1 MSNDLLFEMKDQTV
15 FLTLNRE
22 ARRNAISRE
31 MIADLTTCLD
41 RVDRDDKVRAV
52 CITGA
57 GSRAFC
63 AGADLSGS
71 LTEEGGDRLSASR
84 NYAELLKKL
93 SWFKKPLV
101 ARVNGPC
108 LAGGLGLM
116 LSCDIVI
123 ARDDAFFCTP
133 EVGVGIFP
141 MMIGALLYRNL
152 GRKKATE
159 MVLTGRKIPAFEAEK
174 MGLITRAV
182 SPDIL
187 DQEVQTLLQKIVSK
201 SPMAM
206 QIGKEAFRT
215 MSDMVFDD
223 AVDYLCEALD
233 RVAATEDAA
242 EGMSAF
248 MEKRE
253 PIFKGK

>member
-1 MSNDLLFEMKDQTV
+1 MSNDLLFEIKEQTV
-15 FLTLNRE
+15 YLTLNRE
-22 ARRNAISRE
+22 ARRNAISQE
-31 MIADLTTCLD
+31 MIADLMTCLGKVGQD
-41 RVDRDDKVRAV
+41 NDVRAV

-57 GSRAFC
+57 GSKAFC
-63 AGADLSGS
+63 AGADLSGN
-71 LTEEGGDRLSASR
+71 LTQEGGDALPGSEQ
-84 NYAELLKKL
+84 YAELLKKL
-93 SWFKKPLV
+93 SRFKKPLV

-159 MVLTGRKIPAFEAEK
+159 MVLTGRRVPAPEAEK

-182 SPDIL
+182 PPVNL
-187 DQEVQTLLQKIVSK
+187 DREVQELLRRIASK
-201 SPMAM
+201 SPWLY
-206 QIGKEAFRT
+206 R
-215 MSDMVFDD
+215 
-223 AVDYLCEALD
+223 
-233 RVAATEDAA
+233 
-242 EGMSAF
+242 
-248 MEKRE
+248 
-253 PIFKGK
+253 